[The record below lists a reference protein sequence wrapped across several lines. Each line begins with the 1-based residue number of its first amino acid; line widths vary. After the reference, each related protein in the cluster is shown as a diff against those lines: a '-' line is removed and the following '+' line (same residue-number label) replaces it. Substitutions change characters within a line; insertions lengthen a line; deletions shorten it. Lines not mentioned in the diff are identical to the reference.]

1 MGWMI
6 ALGVLVALALLP
18 IGIYAQYNQTGAL
31 LQLIFGPLRK
41 TVYPASKKKK
51 SGSKQPAKS
60 AASKK
65 STSTQKSGGVS
76 WQDFMPLLLRVVE
89 FLKVFRK
96 RICVNQLT
104 LKLILADDDPCDLAV
119 NYGRANGIVESLVP
133 YLESV
138 FRIKRREIAA
148 ECDFTADKTIVIAQL
163 NATMPLYKLCALV
176 GVHGIRIFREYLKIS
191 KIRKG
196 GAKL

>member
-1 MGWMI
+1 MGWLI

-18 IGIYAQYNQTGAL
+18 IGIYAQYNRSGAL
-31 LQLIFGPLRK
+31 LQLVIGPLRK
-41 TVYPASKKKK
+41 TVYPAAKKEKSQSKQTSQSTVSKKP
-51 SGSKQPAKS
+51 SP
-60 AASKK
+60 
-65 STSTQKSGGVS
+65 TQKSGGGS
-76 WQDFMPLLLRVVE
+76 WQDFMPLLTRVVN

-96 RICVNQLT
+96 RICVNHLT

-138 FRIKRREIAA
+138 FRIKQRKIAA

-163 NATMPLYKLCALV
+163 NATMPLYMLCALA
-176 GVHGIRIFREYLKIS
+176 GVHGIRIIREYLKIS

-196 GAKL
+196 GA